1 MAETMNCKAQFAV
14 ARVEVPAKRNDALKP
29 CHAGSEE
36 LNMALLA
43 TFRRS
48 PRAMESAM
56 QRGNRLILLAD

>member
-1 MAETMNCKAQFAV
+1 MAETMNRKAQLAV

-36 LNMALLA
+36 LNMAPLA

-48 PRAMESAM
+48 PRPRWRAQWRKA
-56 QRGNRLILLAD
+56 IA